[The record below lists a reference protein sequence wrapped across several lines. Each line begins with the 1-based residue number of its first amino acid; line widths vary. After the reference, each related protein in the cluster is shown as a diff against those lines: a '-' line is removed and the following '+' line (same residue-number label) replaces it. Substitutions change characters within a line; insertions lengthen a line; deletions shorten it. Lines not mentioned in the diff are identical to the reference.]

1 MININYFQNGA
12 AYTVEMAGKIL
23 DRSSNYVEGKLTGIK
38 YEATIASEAGPEAR
52 AWSGNTLNALV
63 AQGKITKKVP
73 AGTINWLTKKPAEA
87 VDHVDQIV
95 IK

>member
-1 MININYFQNGA
+1 MTNINHFENGA

-23 DRSSNYVEGKLTGIK
+23 DRSSNYVEGRLTGIK

-63 AQGKITKKVP
+63 AQGKLSKKVP
-73 AGTINWLTKKPAEA
+73 AGTISWISRPKDALSSVAEMT
-87 VDHVDQIV
+87 